1 MHLFASKVRGVDA
14 LASFLEGPRA
24 RGAFVL
30 RSILDPPWALRI
42 QDEAPLTV
50 VAVVRGRTWFVPDD
64 GQPVALGAGDV
75 AIIRGP
81 APYTVADHPVTRP
94 TVVIHPGGHCTTLD
108 GESLAD
114 AMGLGVRTWGTSTSG
129 DDVMLTGTYQT
140 DGEVSRWLLDALAD
154 LTVLRSGTWACPV
167 IPLLAEEITR
177 DEPGQEVVLD
187 RLLDLLLVA
196 ALRASFAQPGVGAPA
211 WYRAQ
216 SDPVVGRALKLMHN
230 DPGHTWTV
238 AALAAGAGVS
248 RAALARRFHDLVGE
262 PPMTFLTAWRM
273 ALAADLLLEPGASVG
288 NVSRH
293 VGYGSPFTFSTAFKR
308 AYGLSPRAYRDRERS
323 AARQA
328 G

>member
-1 MHLFASKVRGVDA
+1 MDA

-30 RSILDPPWALRI
+30 RSILDPPWSLRI

-64 GQPVALGAGDV
+64 GEPVVLGAGDV

-81 APYTVADHPVTRP
+81 APYTVADHPDTRP

-154 LTVLRSGTWACPV
+154 LTVLRSGTWTCPV

-196 ALRASFAQPGVGAPA
+196 ALRASFARPGAGAPA

-216 SDPVVGRALKLMHN
+216 SDPVVGPALKLMHN
-230 DPGHTWTV
+230 DPGQR
-238 AALAAGAGVS
+238 LDRGGAG
-248 RAALARRFHDLVGE
+248 RGCGRLARRAGPAVPRPGRRAADDL
-262 PPMTFLTAWRM
+262 PHRM
-273 ALAADLLLEPGASVG
+273 AHGPRRRPAARAGGQRRRRLAPGRLREPVHLQHRVQA
-288 NVSRH
+288 RLR
-293 VGYGSPFTFSTAFKR
+293 PQPA
-308 AYGLSPRAYRDRERS
+308 RAYRDRERS